1 VENEKSR
8 DLRLDLMPG
17 TKNSGRRKLTEEQR
31 EAIRSSPDKLN
42 VFLAMEYG
50 VSRGFIYKLR
60 SGSKTDLPSP
70 RTKDDAPHHNVSPHE
85 QAEPERR

>member
-1 VENEKSR
+1 
-8 DLRLDLMPG
+8 MPG

-31 EAIRSSPDKLN
+31 EAIRNSPDKLN

-60 SGSKTDLPSP
+60 NSPP
-70 RTKDDAPHHNVSPHE
+70 RTNVASHDE
-85 QAEPERR
+85 QAKPEGR